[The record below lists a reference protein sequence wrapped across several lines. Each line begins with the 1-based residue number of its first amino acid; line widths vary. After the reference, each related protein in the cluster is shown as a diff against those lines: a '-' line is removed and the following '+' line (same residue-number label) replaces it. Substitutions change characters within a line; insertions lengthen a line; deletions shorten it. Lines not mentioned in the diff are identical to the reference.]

1 MLDAC
6 ADINNI
12 RARAESKK
20 LTSGGIIRN
29 RPRETAAFFVVK
41 EEDDKRK
48 HLRARQERRFKLYET
63 RRAKNLRLLLKTTC
77 SVL

>member
-29 RPRETAAFFVVK
+29 RPRETAAFFVVN
-41 EEDDKRK
+41 EEDDKREG
-48 HLRARQERRFKLYET
+48 LSCMRREGP
-63 RRAKNLRLLLKTTC
+63 RIC
-77 SVL
+77 GCC